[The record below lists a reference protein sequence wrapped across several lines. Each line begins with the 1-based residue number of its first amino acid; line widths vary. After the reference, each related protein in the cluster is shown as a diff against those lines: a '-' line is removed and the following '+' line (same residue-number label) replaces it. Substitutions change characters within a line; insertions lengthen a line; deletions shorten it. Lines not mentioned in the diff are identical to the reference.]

1 MLGEHLSG
9 KDENPMS
16 PKLKIGATVAVLL
29 GFVGLLQLQ
38 QIKIKRLMADNA
50 DLRSQLGQMEST
62 LAGEQIVH

>member
-1 MLGEHLSG
+1 
-9 KDENPMS
+9 MS